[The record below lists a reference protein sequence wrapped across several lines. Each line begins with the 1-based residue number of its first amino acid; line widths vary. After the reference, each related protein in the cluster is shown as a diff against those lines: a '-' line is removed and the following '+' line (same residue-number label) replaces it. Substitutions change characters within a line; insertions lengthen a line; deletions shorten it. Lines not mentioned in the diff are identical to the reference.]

1 MFEILIKNQISK
13 KFRFHPCIKTILWK
27 PMRNKL
33 SSIIFISNCYCMFP
47 SKCNVHNEFIRCYS
61 KHFSCLKFFSLFN
74 ITMKCSFSMT
84 SNSKSR
90 ITFCWSFYRIFIF
103 FYYFSKLTLF
113 PSISNFNSHPH
124 KEDDSALYKVSK
136 VWDIS
141 TYILTKRMTVQLDV
155 QF

>member
-1 MFEILIKNQISK
+1 MMFEILIKNQISK

-113 PSISNFNSHPH
+113 PSEQFFFLSINILTMVKSDEVIKTSKIISNFLLLFKSR
-124 KEDDSALYKVSK
+124 A
-136 VWDIS
+136 
-141 TYILTKRMTVQLDV
+141 
-155 QF
+155 